1 MTNDN
6 EEPSAA
12 SAGSLMNRATIVSD
26 EQVPMVGGPK
36 DGETYRWTTARTLL
50 IPGGKDMK
58 QKVTADGVV
67 TIFGE
72 HTYEMNCWVR
82 DGKKRS

>member
-1 MTNDN
+1 MKD
-6 EEPSAA
+6 S
-12 SAGSLMNRATIVSD
+12 

-36 DGETYRWTTARTLL
+36 DGDTYPWSTASRLL
-50 IPGGKDMK
+50 IPDARDMK

-72 HTYEMNCWVR
+72 HTYQLNCYAKSGQEVWRWEYV
-82 DGKKRS
+82 GYEPPK